1 MNKNKTF
8 DLKEISFE
16 ANQDNIITSEYNNW
30 FIDLKLRIR
39 QSQIKAAV
47 KVNIELLRLYWQMGN
62 EIVEKQKNAHWGD
75 GFLKQ
80 LSKDLLSEFPDMKE
94 FSYRNLKFIRQWH
107 SFYNNN
113 ITKGKQVVSQF
124 ETLLFSIPWGSS
136 HLDNA
141 TLQRH

>member
-1 MNKNKTF
+1 MNKNKTN

-16 ANQDNIITSEYNNW
+16 ANQDNIITYEYKNW

-75 GFLKQ
+75 GFLK
-80 LSKDLLSEFPDMKE
+80 
-94 FSYRNLKFIRQWH
+94 
-107 SFYNNN
+107 
-113 ITKGKQVVSQF
+113 
-124 ETLLFSIPWGSS
+124 
-136 HLDNA
+136 
-141 TLQRH
+141 